1 MTRLPHY
8 LGSILGLAALMP
20 FSAFALPHESTHHS
34 KNPKISSDV
43 VVSSFSDQTV
53 HVIIQ
58 YKQAPSQTEQDLV
71 GRVRGHVKQSLHVI
85 NAIAAQV
92 PASALDQ
99 LASDPNVSY
108 ISKDRPVAARQVSIT
123 KAEFTTEPINAPQVW
138 SKGFNG
144 TGIGVAVIDSGIN
157 SVDDLS
163 FVKGVR
169 SVPPPPLPGVAAA
182 PVPTNRVVYSQSFL
196 PSPYDATD
204 QFGHGTH
211 VAGLIAGNGTDSTGP
226 AFYRTFSGSAPN
238 ANLINL
244 RVLDENG
251 NGTDS
256 AVIAAI
262 QTAISLQSTY
272 NIRVINLSL
281 GRPIWE
287 SYAQDPLCQA
297 VEQAWKA
304 GIVVVVAAGN
314 DGRDLAFNAEGYG
327 TIEAPGNDPYVL
339 TVGAMRT
346 MGTATTADDM
356 IASYS
361 SKGPSFI
368 DHISKPDLV
377 APGNLV
383 SSLKYPDDS
392 LAVNNPSFVT
402 LDSFYINNGDSR
414 PSPAYFPLS
423 GTSMAT
429 GVASGAVADLLQAQP
444 KLTPDQVKAI
454 LMYTANKNTFPATS
468 SVTDPA
474 SGTVYKA
481 NYDVFT
487 IGAGYLDIGNA
498 LKVATSKGFKVPA
511 GTAMSPVATYNAG
524 TGATTL
530 VTDQTVLWGATIL
543 WGASNV
549 YGANAF
555 TPEVGSSTIL
565 WGATA
570 LAGANDPAGFTELW
584 GSTILWGAS
593 TPEAATILWGADNPS
608 SATILWGASGPS
620 SSTILWGAEAP
631 YEF

>member
-1 MTRLPHY
+1 MTRLPRY
-8 LGSILGLAALMP
+8 LGSVLGLAALMP
-20 FSAFALPHESTHHS
+20 SSAFALDHQSRNHEPR
-34 KNPKISSDV
+34 NPKISSDV
-43 VVSSFSDQTV
+43 IVRSFSDQTV
-53 HVIIQ
+53 PVIIQ
-58 YKQAPSQTEQDLV
+58 YKQDPGRAEQDLV
-71 GRVRGHVKQSLHVI
+71 GRVRGHVKQSLHLI
-85 NAIAAQV
+85 HAIAAQV

-99 LASDPNVSY
+99 LASDPNVAY

-123 KAEFTTEPINAPQVW
+123 KAEYTTEPINAPQVW

-163 FVKGVR
+163 ALVTVGKGK
-169 SVPPPPLPGVAAA
+169 SATLVPLGS
-182 PVPTNRVVYSQSFL
+182 RVVYSQSFL
-196 PSPYDATD
+196 PNPYDATD

-211 VAGLIAGNGTDSTGP
+211 VAGLIAGNGTDSTGA
-226 AFYRTFSGSAPN
+226 AFYRTFYGSAPN

-287 SYAQDPLCQA
+287 SYAKDPLCQA

-314 DGRDLAFNAEGYG
+314 DGRDLAFNSEGYG

-339 TVGAMRT
+339 TVGAMRS
-346 MGTATTADDM
+346 MGTPGAGDDL

-368 DHISKPDLV
+368 DHISKPDIV

-383 SSLKYPDDS
+383 SSLKFPYDN

-402 LDSFYINNGDSR
+402 LNSFYITKGDSQ
-414 PSPAYFPLS
+414 PSQTYFPLS

-444 KLTPDQVKAI
+444 SLTPDQVKAI

-474 SGTVYKA
+474 TGTVYKA

-498 LKVATSKGFKVPA
+498 LKVATAKGFKVPA
-511 GTAMSPVATYNAG
+511 GTAMSPVATYNPT

-570 LAGANDPAGFTELW
+570 LAGANDPAGFTQLW

-593 TPEAATILWGADNPS
+593 TPEAATILWGANNPS
-608 SATILWGASGPS
+608 SSTILWGASGPS
-620 SSTILWGAEAP
+620 SSTILWGATAP
-631 YEF
+631 FEF

>member
-1 MTRLPHY
+1 MTHLPRY
-8 LGSILGLAALMP
+8 LGPVLGLAALLP
-20 FSAFALPHESTHHS
+20 FSAFAVQPVS

-43 VVSSFSDQTV
+43 IERSSSDQTV

-58 YKQAPSQTEQDLV
+58 YKHDPGLAEQNLV
-71 GRVRGHVKQSLHVI
+71 DNVRGKLKKSLPLIHAV
-85 NAIAAQV
+85 AAQV

-99 LASDPNVSY
+99 IASDPNVAY
-108 ISKDRPVAARQVSIT
+108 ISMDHPVVARQVSIT
-123 KAEFTTEPINAPQVW
+123 QAEFTTEPINAPQVW

-144 TGIGVAVIDSGIN
+144 AGIGVAVIDSGIN
-157 SVDDLS
+157 PVDDLS
-163 FVKGVR
+163 SLVTVGKGKSAV
-169 SVPPPPLPGVAAA
+169 SVPLGS
-182 PVPTNRVVYSQSFL
+182 RIVYNQSFL
-196 PSPYDATD
+196 PAPYDATD

-211 VAGLIAGNGTDSTGP
+211 VAGLIAGNGLDSTGP
-226 AFYRTFSGSAPN
+226 AFFRTFYGSAPN
-238 ANLINL
+238 ANLVNL

-287 SYAQDPLCQA
+287 SYTQDPLCQA

-327 TIEAPGNDPYVL
+327 TIEAPGNDPYAI

-346 MGTATTADDM
+346 MGTATTSDDL

-368 DHISKPDLV
+368 DHISKPDIV

-383 SSLKYPDDS
+383 TSLKFPNDS

-402 LDSFYINNGDSR
+402 LDSFYITNGDSQ
-414 PSPAYFPLS
+414 PSQTYFPLS

-429 GVASGAVADLLQAQP
+429 GVTSGAVADLLQAQP

-454 LMYTANKNTFPATS
+454 LMYTANKNTFPTTS
-468 SVTDPA
+468 SVTDP
-474 SGTVYKA
+474 STGTVYNA

-498 LKVATSKGFKVPA
+498 LKVATAKGFKVPA
-511 GTAMSPVATYNAG
+511 GTAMSPVATYNAS

-555 TPEVGSSTIL
+555 TPAVGSSTIL

-570 LAGANDPAGFTELW
+570 LWGANDPAGFTELW

-608 SATILWGASGPS
+608 SSTILWGASGVD
-620 SSTILWGAEAP
+620 SSTILWGATVPFE
-631 YEF
+631 Y

>member
-1 MTRLPHY
+1 MTRLPRY

-20 FSAFALPHESTHHS
+20 FSAFALTHESTKQP
-34 KNPKISSDV
+34 KNPKIASDV
-43 VVSSFSDQTV
+43 VVRSFSDQTV

-58 YKQAPSQTEQDLV
+58 YKQDPSQTEQDLV
-71 GRVRGHVKQSLHVI
+71 DRLRGKGKKSLSFI

-92 PASALDQ
+92 PASSLDQ
-99 LASDPNVSY
+99 IASDPNVAY
-108 ISKDRPVAARQVSIT
+108 ISKDHPVAARQVSIT

-157 SVDDLS
+157 PVDDLS
-163 FVKGVR
+163 ALVTVGKGKDATL
-169 SVPPPPLPGVAAA
+169 VPLG
-182 PVPTNRVVYSQSFL
+182 TRVVYSQSFL
-196 PSPYDATD
+196 PLPYDATD

-287 SYAQDPLCQA
+287 SYAKDPLCQA

-327 TIEAPGNDPYVL
+327 TVEAPGNDPYVL

-346 MGTATTADDM
+346 MGTATTADDL

-383 SSLKYPDDS
+383 SSLKYPFDS

-402 LDSFYINNGDSR
+402 RDSFYITNGDSQ

-481 NYDVFT
+481 IYDVFT

-608 SATILWGASGPS
+608 STTILWGASGPS
-620 SSTILWGAEAP
+620 SSTILWGADAP